1 MKKWYLYIVKCSDDS
16 LYTGIT
22 TDIDRRV
29 VEHNAS
35 KRGAKYTR
43 SRRPV
48 ALMMVKEYCSRA
60 LAASAEARVKSLT
73 RKQKLELIKVS
84 GVRSDKTEK

>member
-1 MKKWYLYIVKCSDDS
+1 MDNKFKKWYLYIVRCSDET

-22 TDIDRRV
+22 TDIARRV
-29 VEHNAS
+29 LEHNRS

-48 ALMMVKEYCSRA
+48 FLVYEKKFSNRSEAS
-60 LAASAEARVKSLT
+60 SAESKFKKLT
-73 RKQKLELIKVS
+73 RKQKL
-84 GVRSDKTEK
+84 